1 MTLHAAVHLHPRLA
15 VGPVRR
21 RTFGSFVEHMA
32 RCVYT
37 GIFEPDHPSA
47 DADGL
52 RTDVLE
58 LVRELGVSSVRYPGG
73 NFVSGYRWEDGVGPR
88 ADRPVRRDLAW
99 HSTETNAFGLDEF
112 MTWAD
117 RADVEPMYAV
127 NLGTRGTQEA
137 LDVLEYANGAVGTDL
152 ADHRALNGH
161 AEPYGIRMWCLGN
174 EMDGPWQLGHVPARD
189 YAVLAAE
196 TARAMRRADPD
207 LELVACGSSHAA
219 MPTFGAWEQAVLEAG
234 YDAIDMLSAHV
245 YYAEED
251 GDQASYLASADDM
264 DAYIDAV
271 VATSDHVRALKGEE
285 KRIMI
290 SFDEWNVAAS
300 RGDTG
305 AEPSG
310 EDWPIA
316 PRFAESTYSAQ
327 DAVVVGSLLISLLR
341 HTDRVASA
349 SQAQLV
355 NVLAPIRTE
364 VGGPAWRQS
373 IFHPFALT
381 SRHARGE
388 VLVTG
393 VDSPA
398 VENRRFGQSAALSSV
413 ATWDEETGQLTV
425 FAVNRSGA
433 DALEVAVDLAAF
445 AQAGPAPAGFEL
457 VEAVLLHE
465 DDPHRTNSAR
475 HPDRVVPHPLEEVR
489 LETPGHADA
498 PEGEAHAPAG
508 STDAPATTRLTATLP
523 PISWSMIRLQK
534 TRPQKT
540 Q

>member
-88 ADRPVRRDLAW
+88 EHRPVRRDLAW

-117 RADVEPMYAV
+117 AADVEPMYAV

-137 LDVLEYANGAVGTDL
+137 LDVLEYANGSVGTDL

-207 LELVACGSSHAA
+207 LELVACGSSHAG

-245 YYAEED
+245 YYREED

-271 VATSDHVRALKGEE
+271 VATSDHVRALRGADR
-285 KRIMI
+285 RIMI

-300 RGDTG
+300 RGDAG
-305 AEPSG
+305 KEPSG
-310 EDWPIA
+310 SDWPVA

-364 VGGPAWRQS
+364 VGGAAWRQS

-381 SRHARGE
+381 SRHARGQ

-398 VENRRFGQSAALSSV
+398 VENSRFGESAALYSV
-413 ATWDEETGQLTV
+413 ATWDEETGQLAV

-433 DALEVAVDLAAF
+433 DALELDMDLAAF
-445 AQAGPAPAGFEL
+445 GDADVGERAGGGGHAGFEL
-457 VEAVLLHE
+457 ADAVLLHE

-475 HPDRVVPHPLEEVR
+475 RPDRVVPHPLQDVT
-489 LETPGHADA
+489 LENTG
-498 PEGEAHAPAG
+498 G
-508 STDAPATTRLTATLP
+508 DAPASSRLTATLP
-523 PISWSMIRLQK
+523 PISWTMIRLQR
-534 TRPQKT
+534 TR
-540 Q
+540 